1 MNEAQ
6 KIDRAV
12 KVDKLLNDPLLS
24 EAFDNVRQAIFDTIE
39 RTPVRDI
46 EGLTSLR
53 LSLKLLQDV
62 RANLRQVLN
71 DGKVAEFRIEQQKR
85 DAKLRDFKVR

>member
-1 MNEAQ
+1 MNEAER
-6 KIDRAV
+6 IDRAV
-12 KVDKLLNDPLLS
+12 KADKLLNDPLLN
-24 EAFDNVRQAIFDTIE
+24 EAFDNVRQAIFETIE
-39 RTPVRDI
+39 HTPIRDA

-62 RANLRQVLN
+62 RANLKQVLN

-85 DAKLRDFKVR
+85 EAKLRDFKVR